1 MEHRPFHLA
10 LHVFSAILGL
20 CGLLGL
26 AIFSPVLA
34 VIGVVVFLLTWRR
47 RQIARESALLWAMA
61 VAAERSIPLVP
72 AIEAFADEHRGM
84 WSRRARYLAHMLRLG
99 VPLPEAVQR
108 SPGVI
113 PREAAPLVRIGYE
126 SGNLGPALRQAAA
139 ASNRFAPELHSLTA
153 KLVYLCALPVFFGGI
168 ATFLLVKIV
177 PAYSKIFEDFG
188 AELPARTQS
197 LISMAEAFYDYW
209 YLFMPLYF
217 VLVVLGVYSL
227 LRYTGWVTWNPP
239 GIQRLARRYDTAAIL
254 DALALVAESQR
265 PMTDGLT
272 VLARTY
278 PRHAIRRR
286 LQLAW
291 EDVAGGED
299 WREALLAR
307 RLINRADF
315 AVLGAAG
322 RVGNLGWALGELAD
336 SSRRR
341 LTYRLHALV
350 QVLFPIAIGAAGLT
364 VMFFVVSLFE
374 PLVALIQNL
383 TG

>member
-1 MEHRPFHLA
+1 MEYPDRNPTQFALA
-10 LHVFSAILGL
+10 LFVLPYV
-20 CGLLGL
+20 LLVVV
-26 AIFSPVLA
+26 IFSPVLA
-34 VIGVVVFLLTWRR
+34 VIGVAVFLLTWRR
-47 RQIARESALLWAMA
+47 RQIARESALLWALA
-61 VAAERSIPLVP
+61 AAAERFIPLVP

-126 SGNLGPALRQAAA
+126 SGNLAPALRRAAA
-139 ASNRFAPELHSLTA
+139 ASSLHSPELHSLTA
-153 KLVYLCALPVFFGGI
+153 KLVYLCALPIFFLLI
-168 ATFLLVKIV
+168 ATFVFIKIV
-177 PAYSKIFEDFG
+177 PAYTKIFEDFDT
-188 AELPARTQS
+188 ELPSVTLS
-197 LISMAEAFYDYW
+197 LISVSEIVYDFW
-209 YLFMPLYF
+209 YLAMPLYF
-217 VLVVLGVYSL
+217 AFLAMAVYSL

-265 PMTDGLT
+265 PMTDGLAT
-272 VLARTY
+272 LARTY
-278 PRHAIRRR
+278 PSYAIRRR

-291 EDVAGGED
+291 EDVTAGAD

-307 RLINRADF
+307 QLINRADF

-350 QVLFPIAIGAAGLT
+350 QVLFPLAIGLVGLT
-364 VMFFVVSLFE
+364 VMFFVVGLFL
-374 PLVALIQNL
+374 PLVALIQSL

>member
-1 MEHRPFHLA
+1 MEYRDRNPTQLA
-10 LHVFSAILGL
+10 LALFVLPYV
-20 CGLLGL
+20 LLVVV
-26 AIFSPVLA
+26 IFSPVLA

-47 RQIARESALLWAMA
+47 RQIARESALLWALA
-61 VAAERSIPLVP
+61 AAAERFIPLVP
-72 AIEAFADEHRGM
+72 AIEAFADEQRGM

-113 PREAAPLVRIGYE
+113 PREAVPLVRIGYE
-126 SGNLGPALRQAAA
+126 SGNLAPALRQAAA
-139 ASNRFAPELHSLTA
+139 ASSLHSPELHSLTA
-153 KLVYLCALPVFFGGI
+153 KLVYLCTLPIFFLLI
-168 ATFLLVKIV
+168 ATFVFNKIV
-177 PAYSKIFEDFG
+177 PAYRKIFQDFDT
-188 AELPARTQS
+188 ELPERTKLLFS
-197 LISMAEAFYDYW
+197 VADAFSSYW
-209 YLFMPLYF
+209 YLSMPLF
-217 VLVVLGVYSL
+217 FALVAVAVYVL

-265 PMTDGLT
+265 PMTEGLAT
-272 VLARTY
+272 LARTY
-278 PRHAIRRR
+278 PSYAIRRR

-291 EDVAGGED
+291 EDVTAGAD

-307 RLINRADF
+307 QLINRADF
-315 AVLGAAG
+315 AVLGAAS
-322 RVGNLGWALGELAD
+322 RVGNLGWALRELAD

-350 QVLFPIAIGAAGLT
+350 QVLFPLAIGLVGLT
-364 VMFFVVSLFE
+364 VMFFVVGLFM